1 MGDDS
6 TTLDD
11 ADRRRQ
17 SPRAGLVLRLGYRNA
32 GHLLVSYCTN
42 LSRGGL
48 FVPSA
53 TPLEPGSRLRVQL
66 SLPGHGT
73 ATELEAVV
81 CWSRQFDA
89 SEGPAGMG
97 LAFDDVDDVL
107 GERIDGLV
115 ADFAPLTVYIVGD
128 QPAVRA
134 HVAAQV
140 RSLVSCETVEHE
152 CDPRLAEELADG
164 DLVVVDTDSAP
175 EDALKLLGKLSNGSP
190 RPPLVGLCDPR
201 DTERHRGT
209 LRFARVV
216 GTPVDVDEL
225 RTCVLETVTEVIAE
239 SDPSES

>member
-1 MGDDS
+1 MSDDDQTS
-6 TTLDD
+6 EDSGT
-11 ADRRRQ
+11 RRQ
-17 SPRAGLVLRLGYRNA
+17 SPRAGVVLRLGYRNA

-53 TPLEPGSRLRVQL
+53 QPLAPGSRLRVQL
-66 SLPGHGT
+66 TLPGHGNP
-73 ATELEAVV
+73 TELEAIVR
-81 CWSRQFDA
+81 WSRQFDA
-89 SEGPAGMG
+89 NEGPAGMG

-115 ADFAPLTVYIVGD
+115 ADFAPLSVYIVGD

-152 CDPRLAEELADG
+152 CDPRLAEDLADG
-164 DLVVVDTDSAP
+164 DLVVIDTDSAP
-175 EDALKLLGKLSNGSP
+175 EDALSLLANLAGGTPK
-190 RPPLVGLCDPR
+190 PPLVGLCDPR
-201 DTERHRGT
+201 DAERHRGV

-216 GTPVDVDEL
+216 ATPVDVDEL
-225 RTCVLETVTEVIAE
+225 RTCVLETVTEVLAE
-239 SDPSES
+239 PGPG